1 MSEFTKIAE
10 DLEHFAS
17 VVNIQAHRGY
27 YISDPET
34 IAKLAA
40 AVQLLDEVSEDL
52 CDAQEADE
60 TRQDT
65 ERYLNGILDTDA
77 LKASIAALSPYTR

>member
-1 MSEFTKIAE
+1 
-10 DLEHFAS
+10 
-17 VVNIQAHRGY
+17 
-27 YISDPET
+27 
-34 IAKLAA
+34 
-40 AVQLLDEVSEDL
+40 VSEDL